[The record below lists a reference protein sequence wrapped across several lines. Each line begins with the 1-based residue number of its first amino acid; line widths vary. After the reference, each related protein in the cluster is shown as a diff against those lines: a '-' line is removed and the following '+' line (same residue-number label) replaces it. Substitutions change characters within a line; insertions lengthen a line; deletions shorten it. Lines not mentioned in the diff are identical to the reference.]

1 MPSVRH
7 LASTLG
13 ISTFTVADSYSRL
26 VQQGLILAKRG
37 DGYYVAKTSR
47 PLPQA
52 PTPIPDA
59 RWLTDHKITP
69 EPQVIQPGCGWLPT
83 EWYPT
88 PILQRALRQQGRE
101 PDCGNGYGHS
111 AGWRP
116 LRQHLWQQHHELG
129 ILVEPEGVLLTQG
142 ASQALALVIQAELQA
157 GDTVVVDDPGYCN
170 LLAMLQHA
178 GMRVCGVPWTPQ
190 GPDCNALA
198 ELLARE
204 RPRAFFTNPRQHNPT
219 GASYSAATA
228 FRVLQ
233 LATQHHCLIVED
245 DVSAALTLSTTPT
258 LAALAGLENII
269 YISSFAKALA
279 PGLRVGYLLATAE
292 RTDRLLRYK
301 VMNAIA
307 SSELAERLVLRM
319 VNDPETPKEQQRL
332 RDRLLRAGERWQHG
346 AGADPVAEFLSA
358 SRGIFLMGEASSITS
373 GRHRAERSGLGRGA
387 VAGPG
392 QPVPSR
398 CLRHPLVALQRGLQ
412 PSTAARFPATLGS
425 TTGRVIPPERLCMP
439 PFCWAR
445 NEKAGLTT
453 GKKAL
458 NTRKTSTTKTIRYG
472 YI

>member
-1 MPSVRH
+1 MPPLSLDPSRGTLLQQLMHAVTHAIAERRLAPGQRLPSVRH
-7 LASTLG
+7 LANMLG
-13 ISTFTVADSYSRL
+13 ISTFTVADGYSRL
-26 VQQGLILAKRG
+26 VQQGLILARRG
-37 DGYYVAKTSR
+37 DGYYVARTTRS
-47 PLPQA
+47 LPQA
-52 PTPIPDA
+52 PAPIPDA

-69 EPQVIQPGCGWLPT
+69 DPQVVQPGCGWLPT

-101 PDCGNGYGHS
+101 PDCGTGYGHS

-116 LRQHLWQQHHELG
+116 LRQHLWQQHHEAG
-129 ILVEPEGVLLTQG
+129 ILVDPEGVLLTQG

-157 GDTVVVDDPGYCN
+157 GDTVLVDDPGYCN

-198 ELLARE
+198 ELLVRE

-233 LATQHHCLIVED
+233 LAAQHHCLIVED
-245 DVSAALTLSTTPT
+245 DVSAALTLSATPT
-258 LAALAGLENII
+258 LAALAGLDNII

-279 PGLRVGYLLATAE
+279 PGLRVGYLFATPE
-292 RTDRLLRYK
+292 RSDRLLRYK

-319 VNDPETPKEQQRL
+319 VNDPETPREQQRL

-346 AGADPVAEFLSA
+346 LDQIRWPSFCPPQGGFFSWVRLPPSHQDAIALSEAALAEGLLLAPGSQFRPDAPATPWLRCNVAYS
-358 SRGIFLMGEASSITS
+358 
-373 GRHRAERSGLGRGA
+373 H
-387 VAGPG
+387 
-392 QPVPSR
+392 QP
-398 CLRHPLVALQRGLQ
+398 LLDFLQRWGQ
-412 PSTAARFPATLGS
+412 QQG
-425 TTGRVIPPERLCMP
+425 G
-439 PFCWAR
+439 
-445 NEKAGLTT
+445 
-453 GKKAL
+453 
-458 NTRKTSTTKTIRYG
+458 
-472 YI
+472 